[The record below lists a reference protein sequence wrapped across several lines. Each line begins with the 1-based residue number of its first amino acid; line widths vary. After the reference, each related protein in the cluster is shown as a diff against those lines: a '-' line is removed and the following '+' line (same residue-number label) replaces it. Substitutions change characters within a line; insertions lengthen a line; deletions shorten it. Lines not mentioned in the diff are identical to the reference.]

1 LQTDSPKWLT
11 KRKTVNDME
20 PVQIIFI
27 LIYILTILLS
37 ATKIVPL
44 SVAAMIGALLTAFFG
59 LMPSYEAFTYGD
71 ALGFIDMKLIFLLLG
86 VMIVVEV
93 AERSGLFRFGALYAV
108 KVSRGN
114 PNVLFV
120 SVCVIAAAVS
130 VFLSDPTAMLLIAA
144 AMATITKLLRYDPV
158 PYFIS
163 AMIMINLGGTSTL
176 IGSVSNMI
184 IGSKAGMSFTSFIGY
199 LAVCEIAL
207 WAITIFVLYMIFK
220 SRLGERKE
228 LPNYDPWESVEDKKL
243 FYRSIFILILLVVL
257 FLTLEN
263 LGVGPEAV
271 ALGCAIV
278 ALAVSGADPAEI
290 FKKLDWETIFFI
302 AGFMFVVGGLEST
315 NLLEGLSIQLFQS
328 VGQSELGASM
338 ATLWASGLASTA
350 VSNIAIALTFSPII
364 GGVAG
369 LNSAPVW
376 SALVLGTNLGGAT
389 TPLSGSVTMMA
400 IGALKREG
408 VSMSFTEFTKVGLI
422 TSLVQ
427 LGFASLYLIV
437 RFNLWM

>member
-1 LQTDSPKWLT
+1 MDQ
-11 KRKTVNDME
+11 
-20 PVQIIFI
+20 VQIIFI
-27 LIYILTILLS
+27 LVYLLTILLS
-37 ATKIVPL
+37 ATKIVPM
-44 SVAAMIGALLTAFFG
+44 SVAAMIGALLTAWFG
-59 LMPSYEAFTYGD
+59 LLYNVFGYDD
-71 ALGFIDMKLIFLLLG
+71 AMGFIDIRLIFLLLG

-114 PNVLFV
+114 PSVLFV
-120 SVCVIAAAVS
+120 SICVISAAVS

-176 IGSVSNMI
+176 IGSVSNMV
-184 IGSKAGMSFTSFIGY
+184 IGIDAGISFTQFIGY

-207 WAITIFVLYMIFK
+207 WGITIFALYMIFK
-220 SRLGERKE
+220 SRLGEKKE
-228 LPNYDPWESVEDKKL
+228 LPEYNPWESVEDKKL
-243 FYRSIFILILLVVL
+243 FYRSILILILLVGL

-271 ALGCAIV
+271 ALGCAIL
-278 ALAVSGADPAEI
+278 ALAISGSDPAEI

-315 NLLEGLSIQLFQS
+315 GILADISTQLFQA
-328 VGQSELGASM
+328 VGESQLGTTM
-338 ATLWASGLASTA
+338 ATLWFSGLASTG

-364 GGVAG
+364 SGVSG
-369 LNSAPVW
+369 LGSAAVW

-408 VSMSFTEFTKVGLI
+408 ISLSFGEFVKVGLI
-422 TSLVQ
+422 TSLIQ
-427 LGFASLYLIV
+427 LGFASLYLII
-437 RFNLWM
+437 RFNLWV

>member
-1 LQTDSPKWLT
+1 MDQ
-11 KRKTVNDME
+11 
-20 PVQIIFI
+20 VQIIFI
-27 LIYILTILLS
+27 LVYLLTILLS
-37 ATKIVPL
+37 ATKIVPM
-44 SVAAMIGALLTAFFG
+44 SVAAMIGALLTAWFG
-59 LMPSYEAFTYGD
+59 LLYGVFGYD
-71 ALGFIDMKLIFLLLG
+71 QAMGFIDIRLIFLLLG

-93 AERSGLFRFGALYAV
+93 AERSGLFSFGALYAV
-108 KVSRGN
+108 KVSGGN

-120 SVCVIAAAVS
+120 SICVIAAAVS

-176 IGSVSNMI
+176 IGSVSNMV
-184 IGSKAGMSFTSFIGY
+184 IGLEAGISFTDFIGY

-207 WAITIFVLYMIFK
+207 WVITILALYLLFR
-220 SRLGERKE
+220 SRLGERKQ
-228 LPNYDPWESVEDKKL
+228 LPDYNPWESVENKTL
-243 FYRSIFILILLVVL
+243 FYRSIMILVLLIVL

-278 ALAVSGADPAEI
+278 ALAVSGTDPAEI

-315 NLLEGLSIQLFQS
+315 GILADVSAQLFKS
-328 VGQSELGASM
+328 VGQSQLGVALT
-338 ATLWASGLASTA
+338 TLWFSGLASST

-364 GGVAG
+364 SGVSG
-369 LNSAPVW
+369 LGSAAVW
-376 SALVLGTNLGGAT
+376 SALILGTNLGGAT
-389 TPLSGSVTMMA
+389 TPLSGAVTIMGV
-400 IGALKREG
+400 GALKREG
-408 VSMSFTEFTKVGLI
+408 ISLSFAEFTKVGLI
-422 TSLVQ
+422 TSLIQ
-427 LGFASLYLIV
+427 LGFSTFYLII

>member
-1 LQTDSPKWLT
+1 MD
-11 KRKTVNDME
+11 

-27 LIYILTILLS
+27 LIYLLTILLS
-37 ATKIVPL
+37 ATKIVPM
-44 SVAAMIGALLTAFFG
+44 SVAAMIGALLTAWFG
-59 LMPSYEAFTYGD
+59 LLYGVFGYDD
-71 ALGFIDMKLIFLLLG
+71 AMGFINIRLIFLLLG

-108 KVSRGN
+108 KVSGGN
-114 PNVLFV
+114 PSVLFV
-120 SVCVIAAAVS
+120 SICVISAAVS
-130 VFLSDPTAMLLIAA
+130 MFLSDPTAMLLIAA

-184 IGSKAGMSFTSFIGY
+184 IGLEAGISFTAFIGY
-199 LAVCEIAL
+199 LAICEVAL
-207 WAITIFVLYMIFK
+207 WAITIFALYMLFK
-220 SRLGERKE
+220 SRLGEKKE
-228 LPNYDPWESVEDKKL
+228 LPEYNPWESVEDKKL
-243 FYRSIFILILLVVL
+243 FYRSILILILLIGL

-271 ALGCAIV
+271 ALGCAIL
-278 ALAVSGADPAEI
+278 ALALSGSDPTEI

-315 NLLEGLSIQLFQS
+315 GILADISTQLFQT
-328 VGQSELGASM
+328 VGESRLGAPM
-338 ATLWASGLASTA
+338 ATLWFSGLASTT

-364 GGVAG
+364 SGVSV
-369 LNSAPVW
+369 LNSAAVW
-376 SALVLGTNLGGAT
+376 SALILGTNLGGAT
-389 TPLSGSVTMMA
+389 TPLSGAVTMMA

-408 VSMSFTEFTKVGLI
+408 ISVSFSEFTKVGLI
-422 TSLVQ
+422 TSLIQ
-427 LGFASLYLIV
+427 LGFASLYLII

>member
-1 LQTDSPKWLT
+1 MD
-11 KRKTVNDME
+11 E
-20 PVQIIFI
+20 VQIIFI
-27 LIYILTILLS
+27 LIYLLTILLS

-44 SVAAMIGALLTAFFG
+44 SVAAMIGALLTAWFG
-59 LMPSYEAFTYGD
+59 LLYGVFGYDD
-71 ALGFIDMKLIFLLLG
+71 AIGFIDIRLIFLLLG

-114 PNVLFV
+114 PSMLFV
-120 SVCVIAAAVS
+120 SICVISAAVS
-130 VFLSDPTAMLLIAA
+130 MFLSDPTAMLLIAA
-144 AMATITKLLRYDPV
+144 AIATITKLLRYDPV

-184 IGSKAGMSFTSFIGY
+184 IGSKAGISFTQFIWY
-199 LAVCEIAL
+199 LAVCELAL
-207 WAITIFVLYMIFK
+207 WGITIFVLYMLFK
-220 SRLGERKE
+220 SRLGEKKE
-228 LPNYDPWESVEDKKL
+228 LPEYNPWESVEDKKL
-243 FYRSIFILILLVVL
+243 FYRSIFILILLVGL

-263 LGVGPEAV
+263 LGVGAEAV
-271 ALGCAIV
+271 ALGCAII
-278 ALAVSGADPAEI
+278 ALALSGSDPAEI

-302 AGFMFVVGGLEST
+302 AGFMFVVGGLEKTLLLKDIST
-315 NLLEGLSIQLFQS
+315 QLFQT
-328 VGQSELGASM
+328 VGNSELGATM
-338 ATLWASGLASTA
+338 ATLWFSGLASTA

-364 GGVAG
+364 SGVSG
-369 LNSAPVW
+369 LNSAAVW

-408 VSMSFTEFTKVGLI
+408 ISMSFGEFVKVGVI
-422 TSLVQ
+422 TSLIQ

-437 RFNLWM
+437 RFNLGV